1 VGKTYAERLILV
13 LLFAIG
19 SSFANAAE
27 NSRSVFI
34 SAACDGRISSA
45 VLSSLRDGIRTSYK
59 YRLVRTLDDE
69 GRMGVVLT
77 IDMNCTESKEIAA
90 VAIAYGLA
98 RCVSST
104 DCRQSVDG
112 NSIRSALCDSIAAE
126 ACGRALFKVFDNYMN
141 SPIAPRMKLQ

>member
-1 VGKTYAERLILV
+1 MQQKTQGPY
-13 LLFAIG
+13 LLA
-19 SSFANAAE
+19 
-27 NSRSVFI
+27 
-34 SAACDGRISSA
+34 
-45 VLSSLRDGIRTSYK
+45 
-59 YRLVRTLDDE
+59 RLVMAGFLLLCFLRYETESAPHTNTVWSALWTTRA
-69 GRMGVVLT
+69 GWVGVVLT